1 MKELRGRTFR
11 VNVQLPRKQ
20 MPQRTIE
27 KLAEKIAAMPRRRLV
42 TLLRSMDCAFTI
54 DFTDKFLKSASL
66 ERLRHIALAAALHA
80 HNTSD
85 LSV

>member
-1 MKELRGRTFR
+1 MSQRAIE
-11 VNVQLPRKQ
+11 QLAK
-20 MPQRTIE
+20 
-27 KLAEKIAAMPRRRLV
+27 KIAEMPRRRLV
-42 TLLRSMDCAFTI
+42 ALLGSMDCDFAI

-85 LSV
+85 LRV